1 MVVLPGVAAWLAAVA
16 PGALSVWA
24 LVVEGPPG
32 LAGRALSAPG
42 RVLSEGRGQIRAGG
56 RLGPPV
62 GAACCGRRVDCR
74 ENRGVAPFPGSAW
87 VVPSAALP
95 VSVAVRLVPAW
106 ALSVGGALVLLWAS
120 HAAVS
125 RLDQSLL
132 VRLAQTVE
140 IRGGLNGCRVGIWVS
155 WIVATAVLPVAQS
168 VQSAK
173 WAAHRD
179 AAGRSL
185 DAPGL
190 VAQLVL
196 RQAAFRDAAK
206 VTLFVPDQ
214 PAASL
219 QLGAL
224 RVDSP

>member
-1 MVVLPGVAAWLAAVA
+1 M
-16 PGALSVWA
+16 
-24 LVVEGPPG
+24 
-32 LAGRALSAPG
+32 
-42 RVLSEGRGQIRAGG
+42 
-56 RLGPPV
+56 
-62 GAACCGRRVDCR
+62 
-74 ENRGVAPFPGSAW
+74 
-87 VVPSAALP
+87 
-95 VSVAVRLVPAW
+95 
-106 ALSVGGALVLLWAS
+106 
-120 HAAVS
+120 
-125 RLDQSLL
+125 